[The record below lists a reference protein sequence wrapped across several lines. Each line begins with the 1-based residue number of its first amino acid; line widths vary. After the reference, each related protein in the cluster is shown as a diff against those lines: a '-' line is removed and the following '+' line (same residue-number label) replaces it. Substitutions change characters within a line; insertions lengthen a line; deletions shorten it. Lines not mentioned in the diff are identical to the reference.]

1 MESKNCK
8 INYNVVNI
16 KWVNDLIKRHGLMYD
31 DRVNEIVVAPTKKL
45 RIQNSQNIT
54 IFINKLGHNRVVTF
68 DADTKKYDYTD
79 LTSDVVKLWNKAMKL
94 EINKL
99 ENIDK
104 LINKI

>member
-1 MESKNCK
+1 
-8 INYNVVNI
+8 
-16 KWVNDLIKRHGLMYD
+16 
-31 DRVNEIVVAPTKKL
+31 VVAPTKKL